1 MVPPTFLTI
10 RISLKSTV
18 ELWLFE
24 ILVTAFTAIGANV
37 LEYCDTIFEFK
48 LVVAARRRDALSL
61 RSTGVDI
68 SVRYSTA
75 LVAALRKDVAIKE
88 GWMPDKCLVES
99 LWQEKAN
106 EPLANSFS
114 AAPNRL
120 PASTTTLVV
129 PSPASM
135 SCAADKSTSWY
146 LSSVCRLERWAST
159 NHLCSRM

>member
-1 MVPPTFLTI
+1 MFWLRTTPSTSVVSSMVPPTFLTI

-48 LVVAARRRDALSL
+48 LVVAARRREALSL

-75 LVAALRKDVAIKE
+75 LVAALRKEVAIKE
-88 GWMPDKCLVES
+88 G
-99 LWQEKAN
+99 
-106 EPLANSFS
+106 
-114 AAPNRL
+114 
-120 PASTTTLVV
+120 
-129 PSPASM
+129 
-135 SCAADKSTSWY
+135 
-146 LSSVCRLERWAST
+146 
-159 NHLCSRM
+159 